1 MAKIIENKKGRRLI
15 RLSTDDVI
23 SVVRE
28 YQNTVVKAD
37 SYSEIRQKLDSA
49 ELYLPEDV
57 C

>member
-28 YQNTVVKAD
+28 YQNTVVNVG